1 MISFNDV
8 FQESYYLLNNIYS
21 VLFPSFL
28 KEKHIV
34 GGKDLMQC
42 ACVCLLPKTFM
53 LLIYQ
58 TNFMKRVTKLE
69 LNLNIEFRKVI
80 LQTNFIR
87 WGKVW
92 NHICNSLFKNPR
104 PISFLISVYYFVPVE
119 KQIRINTAQKI
130 FQFFL
135 AALFLLSHKQHLN
148 LI

>member
-1 MISFNDV
+1 MISFSDV
-8 FQESYYLLNNIYS
+8 FQESHYLLNNIYS
-21 VLFPSFL
+21 VLFQSFL
-28 KEKHIV
+28 EEKQIV
-34 GGKDLMQC
+34 GGNDLMQC
-42 ACVCLLPKTFM
+42 TCVCLFPKTYM

-58 TNFMKRVTKLE
+58 TNFMKRMTKLE

-92 NHICNSLFKNPR
+92 NHICNLLFKNLR
-104 PISFLISVYYFVPVE
+104 PISSLISVYYFVPVE

-135 AALFLLSHKQHLN
+135 AALFLLSHN
-148 LI
+148 NT